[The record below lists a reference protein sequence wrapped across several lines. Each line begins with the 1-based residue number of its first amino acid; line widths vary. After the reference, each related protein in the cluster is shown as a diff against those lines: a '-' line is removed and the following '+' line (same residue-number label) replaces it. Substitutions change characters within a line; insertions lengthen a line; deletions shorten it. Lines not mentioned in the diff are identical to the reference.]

1 MIGEQYGPNT
11 LFISS
16 AALNNVWYVFQEEE
30 YKACSK
36 NFHG

>member
-11 LFISS
+11 LFISL
-16 AALNNVWYVFQEEE
+16 AALNNAWYVLQEEK
-30 YKACSK
+30 YRDYSK